1 MESKISNEELCEIYL
16 DVMAL
21 KGLADFIYEHGD
33 ETVDKD
39 IFRLYAKQ
47 LRSVSKKMVKH
58 LN

>member
-39 IFRLYAKQ
+39 IFRVYAKQ